1 MIVSVSR
8 RTDIPAFY
16 SRWFFERLRAGHCL
30 AANPFNPKQLRKV
43 PLTPEEAAFVFWT
56 KNPAP
61 MLPYLPRLRPYAFYF
76 QCTVTPYGR
85 LLEPH
90 LPEKR
95 VVVQAVQRLAEAV
108 GPERVV
114 WRFDPLLFGGA
125 YTPEWHANEFARL
138 APVLQRHVAKCVVSF
153 YDPYKSSEKRLAPL
167 GLRPPNRQ
175 ELWQTAKALAAAA
188 QQLGLR
194 LESCAEPDD
203 LSRLGIFPGAC
214 VDTALLQGPLGP
226 VEAKKDKNQRKA
238 CGCAA
243 SVDIGA
249 YNTCPAGCL
258 YCYATHGSGQRA
270 SRFCRGFAG
279 EGPLLGQAKNQDE
292 ALKFF
297 STP

>member
-16 SRWFFERLRAGHCL
+16 SGWFFERLKAGHCH
-30 AANPFNPKQLRKV
+30 AANPFNPKQVRKV

-61 MLPYLPRLRPYAFYF
+61 MLPFLPRLRPYAFYF

-85 LLEPH
+85 LLEPG
-90 LPEKR
+90 LPKK
-95 VVVQAVQRLAEAV
+95 QAVVRAVQTLADAI

-114 WRFDPLLFGGA
+114 WRFDPLLFGGE
-125 YTPEWHANEFARL
+125 YTARWHANEFARM
-138 APVLQRHVAKCVVSF
+138 AAALQGHVAKCVVSF
-153 YDPYKSSEKRLAPL
+153 YDPYKSSEKRLAAL
-167 GLRPPNRQ
+167 GLRPPTPE
-175 ELWQTAKALAAAA
+175 ELWETAKELVPAAR
-188 QQLGLR
+188 QFGMR
-194 LESCAEPDD
+194 LESCAEPKD
-203 LSRLGIFPGAC
+203 LSRMGISPGAC
-214 VDTALLQGPLGP
+214 VDAALLQRAGGRPE
-226 VEAKKDKNQRKA
+226 EAKKDKNQRKA

-270 SRFCRGFAG
+270 SRFCREFAG
-279 EGPLLGQAKNQDE
+279 RGPLLGENEKGAQTLKNI
-292 ALKFF
+292 
-297 STP
+297 